1 MCGSRHIL
9 PGSSL
14 GAVSTF
20 GIAII
25 GAEWRACKLPLLGV
39 IVRNLPWH
47 AATNELLQQINLA
60 APLSL
65 SLQFPFSPSL
75 RLWLCFSFHFAFVSL
90 KISTRKW
97 RRRRISARFLE
108 HPIKSQINVMTTTKM
123 SISDKRDN
131 TSQAAHAH
139 TPSAHPAHTHL
150 TSCGQISRLRY
161 EWKQQILASQLWP
174 TPSRTCPRCTH
185 GNCNS
190 GSTVAVA
197 VAEAVATTVDVRNS
211 QLALMKQ
218 QTHKIRN

>member
-65 SLQFPFSPSL
+65 SCQSPFSPSL

-139 TPSAHPAHTHL
+139 THTSLHVDRFHAYDMNESNKSSQVNSDLLHHVRAPVAHMAIATL
-150 TSCGQISRLRY
+150 VLR
-161 EWKQQILASQLWP
+161 
-174 TPSRTCPRCTH
+174 
-185 GNCNS
+185 
-190 GSTVAVA
+190 
-197 VAEAVATTVDVRNS
+197 
-211 QLALMKQ
+211 
-218 QTHKIRN
+218 

>member
-65 SLQFPFSPSL
+65 SLSLQSPFSPSL

-131 TSQAAHAH
+131 TSQQH
-139 TPSAHPAHTHL
+139 TNRHTHTQRTH
-150 TSCGQISRLRY
+150 TSLHVDRFHAYDMNESNKSSQVNSDLLHHVPVPVAHMAIATLVLR
-161 EWKQQILASQLWP
+161 
-174 TPSRTCPRCTH
+174 
-185 GNCNS
+185 
-190 GSTVAVA
+190 
-197 VAEAVATTVDVRNS
+197 
-211 QLALMKQ
+211 
-218 QTHKIRN
+218 